1 MESEIMVYN
10 VFIVLFTLL
19 SAFFSGVE
27 TTIVS
32 SNKIKIDNLALRGGA
47 GARRA
52 QRILEN
58 TDSAIGMVLI
68 GNNISNITATALI
81 TYVLTKS
88 FMVNENE
95 LFIYTTVQA
104 LIFLIFCEI
113 VPKLISKA
121 KPESLLLKL
130 SFPIWWLMMAFKP
143 LIYVS
148 LKISEILKK
157 RSGIK
162 DTGLN
167 LITSK
172 DDIATYF
179 SIGKKEGVIDEER
192 QYYIS
197 EILEFK
203 NNLASE
209 IMTPLIDIVS
219 INVESEIRDLVN
231 LIEKT
236 KFSRIPV
243 YEKKREN
250 IIGYINYKDLL
261 KSNSC
266 QSLRDLIIAPT
277 FIPTTKNVSELYGEM
292 HSNRTPFLF
301 VVNEYGYIVG
311 ILTVEDIAEEIVG
324 EIQTDDHP
332 EENLISKISEKKY
345 DISGRLDIDY
355 FQRFFSIKI
364 EKRNFETVGG
374 FITFL
379 SGNIPKVGDKVR
391 YRDFEFVVTE
401 SGKRTIDRAML
412 IINKRKVKIR

>member
-1 MESEIMVYN
+1 
-10 VFIVLFTLL
+10 
-19 SAFFSGVE
+19 
-27 TTIVS
+27 
-32 SNKIKIDNLALRGGA
+32 
-47 GARRA
+47 
-52 QRILEN
+52 
-58 TDSAIGMVLI
+58 
-68 GNNISNITATALI
+68 
-81 TYVLTKS
+81 
-88 FMVNENE
+88 
-95 LFIYTTVQA
+95 
-104 LIFLIFCEI
+104 
-113 VPKLISKA
+113 
-121 KPESLLLKL
+121 
-130 SFPIWWLMMAFKP
+130 MAFKP